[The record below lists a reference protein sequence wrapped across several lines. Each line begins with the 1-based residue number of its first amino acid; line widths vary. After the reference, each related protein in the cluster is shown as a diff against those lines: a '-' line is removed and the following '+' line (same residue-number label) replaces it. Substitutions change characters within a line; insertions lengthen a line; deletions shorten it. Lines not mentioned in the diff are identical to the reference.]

1 MTVPEKKQLENVNLA
16 LRALMAELNSGAISA
31 TFFDPKSSSFKEV
44 LQTTWKELIDQG
56 WLEGLELYGRVHFR
70 LTGSGWVEGLYRTD
84 AATDP
89 RLTGNLAVL
98 AAVLKG
104 YVKGR
109 DSDAIVEFSTLLRDS
124 SLPSGWVFN
133 AIDSNLFEKLWRRR
147 GAHWGE
153 RGILVAVP
161 LNFGLKLIDHAAD
174 IRAQLDET
182 QEELEQAKQELEE
195 LSEYR
200 CSICK
205 APVVYQDYNVPL
217 SEHVDGYVVRYAC
230 GRVDTDGYGTQPC
243 PSDPKFP
250 KLEDYELR
258 LEEKAGESYFKWS
271 CRAEPKTAQAKQVS
285 IQRGL
290 GRTAEEARQ
299 QVIDNYQR
307 NSRPWKG

>member
-124 SLPSGWVFN
+124 SLPSGFLVVF
-133 AIDSNLFEKLWRRR
+133 RR
-147 GAHWGE
+147 
-153 RGILVAVP
+153 LQQ
-161 LNFGLKLIDHAAD
+161 AD
-174 IRAQLDET
+174 I
-182 QEELEQAKQELEE
+182 
-195 LSEYR
+195 
-200 CSICK
+200 
-205 APVVYQDYNVPL
+205 
-217 SEHVDGYVVRYAC
+217 
-230 GRVDTDGYGTQPC
+230 
-243 PSDPKFP
+243 
-250 KLEDYELR
+250 LR
-258 LEEKAGESYFKWS
+258 T
-271 CRAEPKTAQAKQVS
+271 CR
-285 IQRGL
+285 
-290 GRTAEEARQ
+290 
-299 QVIDNYQR
+299 
-307 NSRPWKG
+307 RPGAT